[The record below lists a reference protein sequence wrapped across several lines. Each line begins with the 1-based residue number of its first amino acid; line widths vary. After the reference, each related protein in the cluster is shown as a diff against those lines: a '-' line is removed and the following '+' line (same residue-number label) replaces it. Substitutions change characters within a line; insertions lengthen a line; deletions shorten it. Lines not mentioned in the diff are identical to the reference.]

1 MIISYLYKL
10 RNGIISENVTL
21 HLRLIDMYKYNCRL
35 FSYYNVILDMLL
47 SYCGRQITVIT
58 R

>member
-1 MIISYLYKL
+1 
-10 RNGIISENVTL
+10 
-21 HLRLIDMYKYNCRL
+21 
-35 FSYYNVILDMLL
+35 MLL